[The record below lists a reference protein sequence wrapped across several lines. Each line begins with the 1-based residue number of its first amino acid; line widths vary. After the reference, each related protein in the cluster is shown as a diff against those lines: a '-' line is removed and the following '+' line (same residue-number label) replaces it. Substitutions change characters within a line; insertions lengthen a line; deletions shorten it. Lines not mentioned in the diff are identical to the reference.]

1 MVMPLDPRAEVLLSR
16 VLAALRPVLIAY
28 MVANAMTLAPGIEDA
43 LSFCNVLFV
52 GNFCAALVV
61 LIWFRPGPIVSD
73 LKRLPRSTQL
83 TLLID
88 GGLAA
93 LTSGLIFTG
102 LTYTSSTN
110 AILLGRIGPVL
121 SALSGA
127 LIFGRMV
134 MRQEWLGFSFII
146 VGTLTV
152 ALFGGNGSINK
163 GDALILASTVV
174 FAISSI
180 LGKAALNRNVSL
192 RSLVFIRNASS
203 SLIFFVLANINY
215 GWHHFADAFHGQLWI
230 LMGIYALIVIVF
242 AQFLWFDATRQLDSI
257 SLGRWATPAPAIG
270 VLAAGLLNRQWHI
283 ESQIIGLII
292 IMIGV
297 VVTALSPT
305 TKQQPSQTK
314 QRMAELSL
322 NASDTASPVT

>member
-1 MVMPLDPRAEVLLSR
+1 MSINPRVEVLLSR

-28 MVANAMTLAPGIEDA
+28 MVTNAMTLAPGVEDA

-52 GNFCAALVV
+52 GNLCAALV
-61 LIWFRPGPIVSD
+61 LITWFRPGPIFSD
-73 LKRLPRSTQL
+73 LRQLPRMIQL

-110 AILLGRIGPVL
+110 AILLGRLAPVL
-121 SALSGA
+121 YALSGA
-127 LIFGRMV
+127 LIFGRMIA
-134 MRQEWLGFSFII
+134 RQEWFGFSFII
-146 VGTLTV
+146 AGTLVV
-152 ALFGGNGSINK
+152 ALIGGDGTINK

-180 LGKAALNRNVSL
+180 LGKAVLNQNVTL
-192 RSLVFIRNASS
+192 KSLVFIRNASS
-203 SLIFFVLANINY
+203 SIIFFIIANIVY
-215 GWHHFADAFHGQLWI
+215 GPHHFADAFYGRLWI
-230 LMGIYALIVIVF
+230 LMGIYALIVIVI
-242 AQFLWFDATRQLDSI
+242 AQLLWFDATHKLDSI

-270 VLAAGLLNRQWHI
+270 VLAAGLLNRQWPSD
-283 ESQIIGLII
+283 SQVSGLII

-297 VVTALSPT
+297 VITALSPS
-305 TKQQPSQTK
+305 TKQQPSQNK
-314 QRMAELSL
+314 QRIAELTL
-322 NASDTASPVT
+322 NASDAASPVT